1 MKVCY
6 LILHYKNIND
16 TIKCMDSLANTAGED
31 SSFVIVDNG
40 SGDGSGEKLLERYGK
55 HPKCHVILLEEN
67 LGYSKG
73 NNVGYQ
79 LIREEMKPDYL
90 VVTNNDIVFE
100 QLDFEKK
107 IDEIYK
113 RTGFHLLG
121 PDIFIPWNKEHA
133 SPLFGPTISI
143 EALEADLQEYIY
155 YEKNPEQFIKRLK
168 AREIKNRLCSQSKI
182 IRVVYN
188 KLRGKEDLDYTKER
202 RNVGVQGACL
212 IVSKKYIEQEEKM
225 FDPEPFLYCE
235 EVLMYFKCKKKQ
247 YEIVYSPEL
256 KVLHEESASF
266 KNENKNMDERIRFML
281 KHYVISKKMVLDYL
295 TQEN

>member
-1 MKVCY
+1 MRVCY

-16 TIKCMDSLANTAGED
+16 TIKCMDSLYKTAGEE
-31 SSFVIVDNG
+31 SCFVIVDNG
-40 SGDGSGEKLLERYGK
+40 SGDGSGAKLSEKYGND
-55 HPKCHVILLEEN
+55 PKCKVILLEEN

-79 LIREEMKPDYL
+79 LIREELNPDYI
-90 VVTNNDIVFE
+90 VVANNDIVFM
-100 QLDFEKK
+100 QPDFEEK

-133 SPLFGPTISI
+133 SPLFGQTISI
-143 EALEADLQEYIY
+143 ETLKADLEEYIY

-168 AREIKNRLCSQSKI
+168 AREIKNRLCSRSKI

-188 KLRGKEDLDYTKER
+188 KLRGKEDLDYTKEYK
-202 RNVGVQGACL
+202 NVGLQGACL
-212 IVSKKYIEQEEKM
+212 IVSKKYVEQEEKM

-235 EVLMYFKCKKKQ
+235 EVLMYFKCRKKN
-247 YEIVYSPEL
+247 YEMVYSPEL
-256 KVLHEESASF
+256 KVWHEESASF
-266 KNENKNMDERIRFML
+266 KNENKNLDERVRFML
-281 KHYVISKKMVLDYL
+281 KHYVIAKKMVLDYL
-295 TQEN
+295 TQEA